1 MTPEQQRPPRD
12 EEEAAAFKGMGQA
25 VTIIRERR
33 GMDREELA
41 ARCEMTPAELE
52 EIERG
57 ELDERWGDL
66 RLLAKAL
73 DTPLPAL
80 LMEAEEFAPGRGGE
94 QWRQSSGEAEAGSAA
109 PGARSDAAE
118 GRSGC
123 GGRRGR

>member
-1 MTPEQQRPPRD
+1 MKPEQRRPPRD

-33 GMDREELA
+33 GMERGELA
-41 ARCEMTPAELE
+41 SKCEMAPAELE

-57 ELDERWGDL
+57 GLDEGWGGL

-73 DTPLPAL
+73 DTPLAAL
-80 LMEAEEFAPGRGGE
+80 IMEAEEFAPGPGGE
-94 QWRQSSGEAEAGSAA
+94 QWRQSAGEAEADSTT

-118 GRSGC
+118 GKSG
-123 GGRRGR
+123 RGESRDR